1 MTIKL
6 NANKI
11 RPLAQSFAIEVP
23 DEAGRVVNFRVQVTA
38 TRVSCWTDLHD
49 GGSLTIPELFAHC
62 VQAKARELEGG
73 K

>member
-1 MTIKL
+1 MTAKT
-6 NANKI
+6 AQSKI

-23 DEAGRVVNFRVQVTA
+23 DEAGRVVQFRVQVTA
-38 TRVSCWTDLHD
+38 TKVSAWTDTHE
-49 GGSLTIPELFAHC
+49 GGSLTIPELFALC